1 MGNKL
6 VVTTGKK
13 TAGSGKIGLE
23 DSEFIYIWIRY
34 EDRWWNMVNI
44 TNILQY

>member
-13 TAGSGKIGLE
+13 TARSGKIGLE
-23 DSEFIYIWIRY
+23 DSEFIYI
-34 EDRWWNMVNI
+34 
-44 TNILQY
+44 